1 MMKRTL
7 WSLAI
12 SAALWGMGV
21 AHAAPI
27 LIATGQLDSVADRSG
42 LTGTLESG
50 VNANLLGGCGS
61 ALAWAGGHTFFA
73 MPDRG
78 PNATDYAGGAAVDNT
93 TSYIPRFNTLTLKLT
108 PNAAG
113 AALPYRLTA
122 KLRSTTLFYSTA
134 PLNYGTT
141 ASVPNGF
148 AEGAVV
154 NRGMPAGR
162 YYFSGRSDNFGAG
175 NSADPANAR
184 FDSEGMRV
192 ANDGKSVFVSDEYG
206 PYVRQFDRASG
217 ALIKTFTLPD
227 NLAVANVNAV
237 AKAETRENTRGRVS
251 NKGMEGLAI
260 TPDGKLLVGFMQSAL
275 IQDGGD
281 KARYNRIV
289 TIDIATG
296 ATHEY
301 AYDNQID
308 GKHYNSS
315 EILALNQHEF
325 LVLERDGKGLGEGNV
340 AAFKRLMKIDL
351 AGATD
356 VTDIAGENTLA
367 PLAVVPT
374 EFLDIV
380 AALNAGGIP
389 SDRIPGKLEGLAFG
403 EDITLK
409 GVRHHTL
416 WMANDNDFVADKA
429 GPNRFFVFAFTDADL
444 GGSEFVNQSIAKF
457 SHRKH

>member
-1 MMKRTL
+1 MKRTL
-7 WSLAI
+7 LSLAI
-12 SAALWGMGV
+12 GVAFLGMGV
-21 AHAAPI
+21 AHATPT
-27 LIATGQLDSVADRSG
+27 LIATGQLDDTADRSG

-61 ALAWAGGHTFFA
+61 ALAWAGGNTFIA

-93 TSYIPRFNTLTLKLT
+93 TSYIPRINTITLKLKT
-108 PNAAG
+108 NTAG
-113 AALPYRLTA
+113 AALPYRLIA
-122 KLRSTTLFYSTA
+122 KLQSTTLFYSTT
-134 PLNYGTT
+134 PLNYGITT
-141 ASVPNGF
+141 SLPNNF
-148 AEGAVV
+148 ADGTVV
-154 NRGMPAGR
+154 NRNMPAGR

-175 NSADPANAR
+175 TSTDPANAR

-217 ALIKTFTLPD
+217 ALIKTFALPD
-227 NLAVANVNAV
+227 NLAVAKVGPI
-237 AKAETRENTRGRVS
+237 AKTETKENTSGRVS

-260 TPDGKLLVGFMQSAL
+260 TPDGKMLVGFMQGAL

-281 KARYNRIV
+281 KARYNRII

-315 EILALNQHEF
+315 EILALNTHEF
-325 LVLERDGKGLGEGNV
+325 LVLERDGKGLGEGN
-340 AAFKRLMKIDL
+340 AALLKRLMKIDL
-351 AGATD
+351 ADASD
-356 VTDIAGENTLA
+356 VTDISGETQLA

-380 AALNAGGIP
+380 AALNAGGIA
-389 SDRIPGKLEGLAFG
+389 SDTIPGKLEGLAFG
-403 EDITLK
+403 EDITIK
-409 GVRHHTL
+409 GVKHHTL

-444 GGSEFVNQSIAKF
+444 GGSAFVNQSIVKF
-457 SHRKH
+457 GSGKH